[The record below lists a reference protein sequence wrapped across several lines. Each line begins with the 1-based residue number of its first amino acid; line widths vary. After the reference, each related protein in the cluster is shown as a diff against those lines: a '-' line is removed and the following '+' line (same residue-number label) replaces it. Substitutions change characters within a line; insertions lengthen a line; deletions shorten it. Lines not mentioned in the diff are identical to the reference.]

1 MVLYVVQRSNTL
13 HSYFRTDTINFL
25 KLFCMLRNEQT
36 PFVRVFIRTQSK
48 IFTMPTVGSG
58 VLWWACLC
66 VCVFVCLL
74 VCEHISRTTC
84 PIFTNFLYIY
94 SRGSVLLWLRCDM
107 LCTSGFLLWMPSFV
121 HIMAKTMR
129 RKNEYTQIGSTEGNM
144 DLTAWHILK
153 VTHHG
158 QHRTGS
164 ENLIFLRLPC
174 FHTLEITAW
183 TKLSR
188 AALHF
193 CT

>member
-1 MVLYVVQRSNTL
+1 
-13 HSYFRTDTINFL
+13 
-25 KLFCMLRNEQT
+25 MLCNDQI
-36 PFVRVFIRTQSK
+36 PFIHIFVWTQS
-48 IFTMPTVGSG
+48 IFLNYFVCYVTSKRHSFVFSYGHSPKFLLCTRWIAQYCDERVCVS
-58 VLWWACLC
+58 ACLC
-66 VCVFVCLL
+66 VCWSASTSPELHVRSSPTFCTLL
-74 VCEHISRTTC
+74 
-84 PIFTNFLYIY
+84 PIAAAQSSSGCVAICY
-94 SRGSVLLWLRCDM
+94 VLAV
-107 LCTSGFLLWMPSFV
+107 FLLWMPSFV
-121 HIMAKTMR
+121 HTMAKTMR
-129 RKNEYTQIGSTEGNM
+129 RKKEYTQIGSTEGNM

>member
-1 MVLYVVQRSNTL
+1 MSVSV
-13 HSYFRTDTINFL
+13 
-25 KLFCMLRNEQT
+25 CLR
-36 PFVRVFIRTQSK
+36 
-48 IFTMPTVGSG
+48 
-58 VLWWACLC
+58 
-66 VCVFVCLL
+66 VCVSLGLRAYLQNYTSDLHQLFV
-74 VCEHISRTTC
+74 HI
-84 PIFTNFLYIY
+84 IY

-129 RKNEYTQIGSTEGNM
+129 RKKEYTQIGSTEGDM

-164 ENLIFLRLPC
+164 ENLIFPRLLC